1 MNKEKKTIKIT
12 TFFELQASLSFNNIT
27 IDGFLLVCSDDNK
40 QIFFNKVNK
49 VYIQTKKTSIRLEKC
64 FDFRHVLH
72 ILNL

>member
-49 VYIQTKKTSIRLEKC
+49 VYIQTKKQLL
-64 FDFRHVLH
+64 D
-72 ILNL
+72 